1 MDLSETYANSEVTS
15 LDHFPEE
22 LVELYSA
29 DDALYGIPKDY
40 DTIALWYNKTLF
52 DAAGVAYPDETWTWD
67 TMLEAA
73 QTLTD
78 PDNGVYGIL
87 APLNRQ
93 EGYHNFIFQNGG
105 YVLSDDKTESGFRL
119 DETIEA
125 VQWYADLSVKHGV
138 SPTQSQFADNTNLS
152 FFQSGRGA
160 MGFFGSWMTGEMA
173 NNDYTAANADVA
185 PLPKG
190 KQAATVFNGLAN
202 SVAASTEN
210 EEAALK
216 FVEFLGTEEAMRLQ
230 GENGAAIPAYE
241 GTDESFVNAYSQF
254 NIQVYV
260 DQMEN
265 AYIKPYSKETARWE
279 DVENNAL
286 MSVFD
291 GKASVA
297 DVAADIVAGVE
308 EVLAS
313 EK

>member
-1 MDLSETYANSEVTS
+1 
-15 LDHFPEE
+15 
-22 LVELYSA
+22 
-29 DDALYGIPKDY
+29 
-40 DTIALWYNKTLF
+40 
-52 DAAGVAYPDETWTWD
+52 
-67 TMLEAA
+67 
-73 QTLTD
+73 
-78 PDNGVYGIL
+78 
-87 APLNRQ
+87 
-93 EGYHNFIFQNGG
+93 
-105 YVLSDDKTESGFRL
+105 
-119 DETIEA
+119 
-125 VQWYADLSVKHGV
+125 
-138 SPTQSQFADNTNLS
+138 
-152 FFQSGRGA
+152 

-185 PLPKG
+185 PLPQG
-190 KQAATVFNGLAN
+190 KQAGTIFNGLAN

-241 GTDESFVNAYSQF
+241 GTEETFLKAYSQF
-254 NIQVYV
+254 NMQVYV

-265 AYIKPYSKETARWE
+265 AYIKPYSAETARWE
-279 DVENNAL
+279 DVENTAL

-297 DVAADIVAGVE
+297 DVAADIVSGVE

>member
-1 MDLSETYANSEVTS
+1 
-15 LDHFPEE
+15 
-22 LVELYSA
+22 
-29 DDALYGIPKDY
+29 
-40 DTIALWYNKTLF
+40 
-52 DAAGVAYPDETWTWD
+52 
-67 TMLEAA
+67 
-73 QTLTD
+73 
-78 PDNGVYGIL
+78 
-87 APLNRQ
+87 
-93 EGYHNFIFQNGG
+93 
-105 YVLSDDKTESGFRL
+105 
-119 DETIEA
+119 
-125 VQWYADLSVKHGV
+125 
-138 SPTQSQFADNTNLS
+138 
-152 FFQSGRGA
+152 

-241 GTDESFVNAYSQF
+241 GTEETFVAAYSQF
-254 NIQVYV
+254 NMQVYV

-265 AYIKPYSKETARWE
+265 AYIKPYSAETARWE
-279 DVENNAL
+279 DIENNAL
-286 MSVFD
+286 MPVFN
-291 GKASVA
+291 GEASVA

-308 EVLAS
+308 EVLAN

>member
-1 MDLSETYANSEVTS
+1 M
-15 LDHFPEE
+15 
-22 LVELYSA
+22 
-29 DDALYGIPKDY
+29 
-40 DTIALWYNKTLF
+40 
-52 DAAGVAYPDETWTWD
+52 
-67 TMLEAA
+67 
-73 QTLTD
+73 
-78 PDNGVYGIL
+78 
-87 APLNRQ
+87 
-93 EGYHNFIFQNGG
+93 
-105 YVLSDDKTESGFRL
+105 
-119 DETIEA
+119 
-125 VQWYADLSVKHGV
+125 
-138 SPTQSQFADNTNLS
+138 
-152 FFQSGRGA
+152 
-160 MGFFGSWMTGEMA
+160 
-173 NNDYTAANADVA
+173 
-185 PLPKG
+185 
-190 KQAATVFNGLAN
+190 
-202 SVAASTEN
+202 
-210 EEAALK
+210 
-216 FVEFLGTEEAMRLQ
+216 EFLGTEEAMRLQ